1 MNGIS
6 SNFRKHIWEMSTL
19 PNSIWLCE
27 SLMGRSLRKGTN
39 VTSQTVQANTCISH
53 FNKKALHK
61 VSQGFD
67 CPFQT
72 FATYSM
78 YLVFST
84 GRRRRSFGLRERWAM
99 VSSRDRQLRNRLW
112 TSQCPWSL
120 HKSRRLRGLDRT
132 DHFDCQKEVKSP
144 EAAFHILEYSS
155 HQDLSPPIS
164 QKSSQAQQKQGD
176 VKLLT

>member
-61 VSQGFD
+61 VSSHGALTVLFRHLQRTLCIWF
-67 CPFQT
+67 F
-72 FATYSM
+72 
-78 YLVFST
+78 
-84 GRRRRSFGLRERWAM
+84 
-99 VSSRDRQLRNRLW
+99 QLRNRLW